1 MHTSNEQGQTGGTRR
16 IQEKIDP
23 NGDTNSSRE
32 LRSTC
37 ATDGVQC
44 LGAGGENWEG
54 PSQYRPRNPTTG
66 GMLRQ
71 LIEDETDQLAEIDAE
86 IERLQRRR
94 QRSLNRRDRYQ
105 AMLEE
110 LQQRL
115 QENP

>member
-16 IQEKIDP
+16 IQEKIDA
-23 NGDTNSSRE
+23 NGDTNGAGEFGSACS
-32 LRSTC
+32 
-37 ATDGVQC
+37 TDGVQC
-44 LGAGGENWEG
+44 LGVGGEDRER

-71 LIEDETDQLAEIDAE
+71 LIEDEADQLAEIDAE

-94 QRSLNRRDRYQ
+94 QKSLARRDRYQ

-110 LQQRL
+110 LQQRI